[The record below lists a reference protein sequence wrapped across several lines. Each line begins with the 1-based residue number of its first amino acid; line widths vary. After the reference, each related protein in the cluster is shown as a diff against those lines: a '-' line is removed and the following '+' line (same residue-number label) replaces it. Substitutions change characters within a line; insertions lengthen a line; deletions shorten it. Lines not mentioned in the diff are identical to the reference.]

1 MKELSYSILFYIIGM
16 LMLSFGVTMLI
27 KSGLGTGAW
36 DALFYALYD
45 IIGLTVGSWIFIVGV
60 VLMVLNSFLLKARID
75 YAAVI
80 TIFLIGVFIDFWLL
94 IVFPDFIIT
103 TTLMSYVLLTI
114 GIMAMG
120 GGIGMYL
127 QFDFAKNPI
136 DNLMLAVHKRTGW
149 SLAVSKSS
157 LEILVMIIA
166 FILGGPIGIGT
177 IIIAFGI
184 GPFVQFFF
192 KRFQQLKS
200 LLVNGRSVTPQ
211 S

>member
-1 MKELSYSILFYIIGM
+1 
-16 LMLSFGVTMLI
+16 MLI

-45 IIGLTVGSWIFIVGV
+45 LIGLTVGSWIFIVGIA
-60 VLMVLNSFLLKARID
+60 LMIINSFLLKARID

-94 IVFPDFIIT
+94 IVFPGFIVTSAI
-103 TTLMSYVLLTI
+103 MSYILLAI
-114 GIMAMG
+114 GITAMG
-120 GGIGMYL
+120 SGIGMYL

-136 DNLMLAVHKRTGW
+136 DNLMIAVHKRTKL
-149 SLAVSKSS
+149 SLAMSKSA
-157 LEILVMIIA
+157 LEILIMLIA
-166 FILGGPIGIGT
+166 FILGGPIGVGT

-192 KRFQQLKS
+192 KRFQKLKT
-200 LLVNGRSVTPQ
+200 LLINGKQAAPQ
-211 S
+211 T